1 MRKRR
6 TRAHII
12 EALGFNH
19 VERQILLA
27 GYTIEKIIY
36 DYGYDGYVQTFND
49 KGEIESGNIFVQL
62 KSTDNLKS
70 SSKEPFSIIFDLDI
84 RDLEVW
90 LLGSGM
96 MLLVVYDAQL
106 NRAFFVELK
115 DYFTENREALVN
127 ARKFIRIYIP
137 NKNILNPVALK
148 ELRATKNS
156 TYGRN

>member
-6 TRAHII
+6 TRSHII

-27 GYTIEKIIY
+27 GYTVEKIRN

-49 KGEIESGNIFVQL
+49 NGEIDAGNIFIQL
-62 KSTDNLKS
+62 KSTDNLKLS
-70 SSKEPFSIIFDLDI
+70 TKEPFPIIFDLDI

-96 MLLVVYDAQL
+96 MVLVVYDAQL
-106 NRAFFVELK
+106 ERAFYVELK
-115 DYFTENREALVN
+115 DYFAKNRESLKN
-127 ARKFIRIYIP
+127 TRKFVRIYIP
-137 NKNILNPVALK
+137 DSNILTPMVLK
-148 ELRATKNS
+148 ELRTIKNA
-156 TYGRN
+156 TYGRY